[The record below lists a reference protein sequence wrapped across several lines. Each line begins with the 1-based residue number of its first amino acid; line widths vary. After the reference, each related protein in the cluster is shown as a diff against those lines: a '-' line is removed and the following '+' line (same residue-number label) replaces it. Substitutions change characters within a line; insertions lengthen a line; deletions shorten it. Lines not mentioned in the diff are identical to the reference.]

1 MTETVKADLCVIGGG
16 SGGLSVA
23 AGAVQMGASVVLFE
37 AGKMGGDCLNYGCV
51 PSKALLA
58 AGKAAYHQTHTEA
71 FGVAPIETPAVDFK
85 KVRDH
90 VQGVIAGIAPHD
102 SVERFEGLGVRVVQ
116 AHAAFVGPRE
126 VEGGGVRVQARRVVI
141 ATGSSAFI
149 PPIAGLAETP
159 YFTNETI
166 FENGVRP
173 DHLIVVGGGPIGTE
187 MAQAHR
193 RLGAQATIL
202 EMAKIL
208 PHDDPD
214 VVAILR
220 ERLTAE
226 GIAIREGVKVV
237 EVAKSVSG
245 VSVTLETENGREMID
260 GSHLLIAAGR
270 KPNIDGLDLDAA
282 GIDHDRRGVKTDDG
296 LVTTN
301 RKVFAIGDAAGR
313 QQFTHVAGWHAGVVV
328 RNALFQMR
336 WAKAKDHAV
345 PWVTYSDPEV
355 AHVGLTEAQARA
367 KHGDQ
372 VSAVTWSFAEND
384 RARAERRTEGL
395 VKIVVRKGKPI
406 GASIVGLHAGELIYP
421 WVMAVQNGMK
431 MAQITAAI
439 APYPTLSEV
448 SKRAAGAYFTPSL
461 FSDRTRKVVRLLA
474 KLG

>member
-1 MTETVKADLCVIGGG
+1 VKVDLCVIGGG

-23 AGAVQMGASVVLFE
+23 AGASQMGSSVLLFE
-37 AGKMGGDCLNYGCV
+37 GGKMGGDCLNYGCV

-58 AGKAAYHQTHTEA
+58 AGKAAHHQTHTAA
-71 FGVAPIETPAVDFK
+71 FGITPVETPEVDFG

-90 VQGVIAGIAPHD
+90 VRDVIGGIAPHD
-102 SVERFEGLGVRVVQ
+102 SVERFESLGVRVIE
-116 AHAAFVGPRE
+116 AFAKFVGPRT
-126 VEGGGVRVQARRVVI
+126 VEGGGVRVEARRFVI
-141 ATGSSAFI
+141 ATGSGPLV
-149 PPIAGLAETP
+149 PPIAGLADTP

-166 FENGVRP
+166 FENGERP
-173 DHLIVVGGGPIGTE
+173 EHLIVVGGGPIGTE

-193 RLGAQATIL
+193 RLGSQATIL
-202 EMAKIL
+202 EMASIL

-214 VVAILR
+214 LVAVLR

-226 GIAIREGVKVV
+226 GVSIREGVKVV
-237 EVAKSVSG
+237 GVAKSASG
-245 VSVTLETENGREMID
+245 VTVTIETAKGEEKID

-270 KPNIDGLDLDAA
+270 KPNLDKLDLEAA
-282 GIDHDRRGVKTDDG
+282 GIEYDRRGVKVGDD
-296 LVTTN
+296 LVSTN

-345 PWVTYSDPEV
+345 PWVTYSDPEL
-355 AHVGLTEAQARA
+355 AHVGLTEKKAREQF
-367 KHGDQ
+367 GES
-372 VSAVTWSFAEND
+372 VSSVVWKFEEND
-384 RARAERRTEGL
+384 RARAERRTEG
-395 VKIVVRKGKPI
+395 VIKVVVRKGKPI
-406 GASIVGLHAGELIYP
+406 GASIVGLNAGDLIYP

-431 MAQITAAI
+431 MAQIAASI

-448 SKRAAGAYFTPSL
+448 SKRAVGAYFTPSL